1 MESRRIRNVVAVA
14 VFLLMG
20 ASVAVGQAGRR
31 VPTRRE
37 TPPTSAPSPS
47 PAPEPTKPKA
57 QFTLKVV
64 SDIPMSLY
72 LVFPFPERMQT
83 WTVARLQKSSLLEV
97 TVGGKANRPEAVRLA
112 KAETE
117 ILIVWLQLDT
127 NPLARPDR
135 AGREE
140 VVGQVRVNVLIL
152 EPGTGKSKFSTSVF
166 LGQSTSG
173 SRQGDA
179 ERLCYPTVRGDD
191 YLLLQASLQA
201 AARIM
206 YHLGVPVPDGCI
218 KAQ

>member
-1 MESRRIRNVVAVA
+1 MKSLRIRNAVAVA
-14 VFLLMG
+14 VFLLMS
-20 ASVAVGQAGRR
+20 ASVAVAQAGRR

-37 TPPTSAPSPS
+37 TPPTPAPPSPT
-47 PAPEPTKPKA
+47 PVLPKTVKA

-72 LVFPFPERMQT
+72 LVFPFPEHMQT
-83 WTVARLQKSSLLEV
+83 WTVARLQKSPLLEV
-97 TVGGKANRPEAVRLA
+97 TVGDKANRPEAVRLA

-117 ILIVWLQLDT
+117 IWIVWLQLDT
-127 NPLARPDR
+127 NPLNRADR

-140 VVGQVRVNVLIL
+140 VVGQVRVNVSIL
-152 EPGTGKSKFSTSVF
+152 EPGTGKAKFSTSVF

-179 ERLCYPTVRGDD
+179 ERLCYPTIHGDD